1 MCFIKNTWKLIS
13 AFEPPQCLAPSIHC
27 KCITVNVWF
36 VYKPKDVEI
45 LAKSAALSHAVD
57 KVILNQD
64 DCFKFLCFPLSQGET
79 LSIKLW
85 WERLSLWCWAAA
97 DERKALLHYWLSQKK
112 QCCVYAAWG
121 SISFLSQEEGGG
133 PSEQAALI
141 LHRKGFDCG
150 FSNRNTGLLCATTR
164 GKVKQQITRLPTHR
178 HIKNSKRVSSLLL
191 HFGLTFERT
200 WELYLQNVYI
210 CSQRDSSFK
219 NENEKHKTH
228 IP

>member
-1 MCFIKNTWKLIS
+1 MQSLIHLQAEGRWNS
-13 AFEPPQCLAPSIHC
+13 SKIG
-27 KCITVNVWF
+27 
-36 VYKPKDVEI
+36 
-45 LAKSAALSHAVD
+45 SLSHAVD
-57 KVILNQD
+57 KARVILNQD
-64 DCFKFLCFPLSQGET
+64 DCFKFLCFPLSQGEA

-97 DERKALLHYWLSQKK
+97 DERRALLHYWLSEKK

-164 GKVKQQITRLPTHR
+164 GKVKASDHAAYHTQTHQTFKESLITAT
-178 HIKNSKRVSSLLL
+178 
-191 HFGLTFERT
+191 
-200 WELYLQNVYI
+200 
-210 CSQRDSSFK
+210 
-219 NENEKHKTH
+219 
-228 IP
+228 